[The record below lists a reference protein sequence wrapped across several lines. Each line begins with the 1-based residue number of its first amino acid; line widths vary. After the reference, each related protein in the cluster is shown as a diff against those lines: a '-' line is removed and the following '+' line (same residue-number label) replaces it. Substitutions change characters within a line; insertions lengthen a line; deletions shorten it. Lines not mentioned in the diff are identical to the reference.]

1 MGDTQMSDNT
11 NSEGG
16 PTPSPSPT
24 SPKRGIPRILWIAI
38 AAVVVVLIV
47 AVVGFSTRLVAATD
61 SSADDKPDAVSTDTA
76 EPSTSSQPS
85 TEPSAS
91 AAPESGAPSGQSTG
105 DVSLDDAFVLG
116 TTGPAIWQIPSVDG
130 WTITTLDQQGV
141 TAQTNEQLGCT
152 FTTVQN
158 QQVPVD
164 ATATSDRAETE
175 ATVQAMQK
183 GFLGQS
189 PSAQFTNTP
198 GLAVPYGATGIVEGN
213 VEFAGF
219 RADYVRDDT
228 GETWSSM
235 FVTRTMPQIEGMMYS
250 VLNCAKETIDS
261 DETIWRG
268 MLDQTVVA
276 SGDTF

>member
-1 MGDTQMSDNT
+1 
-11 NSEGG
+11 
-16 PTPSPSPT
+16 
-24 SPKRGIPRILWIAI
+24 L
-38 AAVVVVLIV
+38 
-47 AVVGFSTRLVAATD
+47 
-61 SSADDKPDAVSTDTA
+61 SAP
-76 EPSTSSQPS
+76 PS

-91 AAPESGAPSGQSTG
+91 AAPDSGATPGQSTG

-130 WTITTLDQQGV
+130 WTITILDQQGV
-141 TAQTNEQLGCT
+141 TEQTNEQLGCT

-158 QQVPVD
+158 QQVPAD

-198 GLAVPYGATGIVEGN
+198 GLAVPYGGTGIVEGN

-219 RADYVRDDT
+219 RADYVRADT

-250 VLNCAKETIDS
+250 VLNCAKGTIDS

>member
-1 MGDTQMSDNT
+1 M
-11 NSEGG
+11 
-16 PTPSPSPT
+16 
-24 SPKRGIPRILWIAI
+24 LWIAI
-38 AAVVVVLIV
+38 VAVVVVLIV
-47 AVVGFSTRLVAATD
+47 AVIGFATRVAPTD
-61 SSADDKPDAVSTDTA
+61 SSAEDEPDTVATDAA
-76 EPSTSSQPS
+76 EPSATS
-85 TEPSAS
+85 EPSS
-91 AAPESGAPSGQSTG
+91 TPSVSPGPDSGASSGDSTG

-116 TTGPAIWQIPSVDG
+116 TTGPAIWHIPSVEG

-141 TAQTNEQLGCT
+141 TEQTNEQLGCT

-158 QQVPVD
+158 RQVPAD
-164 ATATSDRAETE
+164 ANATSDRAETE

-198 GLAVPYGATGIVEGN
+198 GLAVPYGGTGIVEGN

-250 VLNCAKETIDS
+250 VLNCAKETIDA

-276 SGDTF
+276 SGDYF